1 MNYFAARLFNGFFL
15 VLALTACAAIPPYKP
30 LIPESGV
37 VCPGIFPPKA
47 FRVVHQID
55 IKSTL
60 VGKVVFIGAAK
71 VDPQKDALHAVLMSA
86 EGMVLF
92 EAEYENGDIKIISAF
107 PPLNDPAFARGLMA
121 DVLFVLLKP
130 AGGPVE
136 QGVDGQGLTAC
147 RWAGET
153 GAVLETALMPDGTVR
168 MRLYGGDRRVAKESL
183 AWPPFDRGM
192 PALISLEAFSPS
204 NYTIKLMLIEMEF
217 ID

>member
-1 MNYFAARLFNGFFL
+1 MNSFACRLFNVAFL

-37 VCPGIFPPKA
+37 ACPGIFPPKA

-55 IKSTL
+55 IKSAL
-60 VGKVVFIGAAK
+60 IGKGVFIGAAK

-107 PPLNDPAFARGLMA
+107 PPLSDPAFAKRLMA
-121 DVLFVLLKP
+121 DVSFVLLKP

-147 RWAGET
+147 RWAAEAD
-153 GAVLETALMPDGTVR
+153 AVLETALMPDGAVR
-168 MRLYGGDRRVAKESL
+168 MRLYGGDRRVVKEAL

-192 PALISLEAFSPS
+192 PARISLKAFGPS
-204 NYTIKLMLIEMEF
+204 NYTIELMLIDMEF
-217 ID
+217 VD